1 MSSDTHQVPTRPG
14 TPDAGLPGGRAGAAS
29 YCMVGHLVLAEPGES
44 PARDPIRCPTCDA
57 LTISRCPGC
66 QEPIPGLDGPGGGA
80 GAAPGGA
87 AVPRSPKPPQYCL
100 ACGRPFPWTEQVIS
114 AVRMAFRELVDL
126 DRYERDQLRRSLEHI
141 THETPETRA
150 AVERINAALA
160 RIGGETAH
168 SLRALF
174 LDIAVESVKPLLR
187 AG

>member
-1 MSSDTHQVPTRPG
+1 
-14 TPDAGLPGGRAGAAS
+14 
-29 YCMVGHLVLAEPGES
+29 
-44 PARDPIRCPTCDA
+44 
-57 LTISRCPGC
+57 
-66 QEPIPGLDGPGGGA
+66 
-80 GAAPGGA
+80 
-87 AVPRSPKPPQYCL
+87 
-100 ACGRPFPWTEQVIS
+100 
-114 AVRMAFRELVDL
+114 MAFRELVDL